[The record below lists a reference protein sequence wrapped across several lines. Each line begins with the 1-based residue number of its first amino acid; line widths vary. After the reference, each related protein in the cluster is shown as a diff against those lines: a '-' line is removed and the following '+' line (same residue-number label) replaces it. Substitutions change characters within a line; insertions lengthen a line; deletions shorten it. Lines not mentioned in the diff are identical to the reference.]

1 MNKYSIERAMQNHKI
16 TDYKWINAS
25 DIQVANWV
33 RMKCTYGC
41 RDFGK
46 AVCPPNTPPV
56 EQCRDFVNEY
66 TNALIIR
73 FKLKADKNSNPNP
86 QASEITKTML
96 SLERAIFLAGHHKTF
111 LFNFDCCTLCKD
123 CVSSKELCKIPK
135 NSRPSP
141 EAFAI
146 DVFGTVRQ
154 ADFPIDVV
162 TEEAQ
167 EVNRYALILVE

>member
-1 MNKYSIERAMQNHKI
+1 MDKQTVENTLIEHQI
-16 TDYKWINAS
+16 DDFKWIKADS
-25 DIQVANWV
+25 IQVANWV

-46 AVCPPNTPPV
+46 AVCPPNTPSV
-56 EQCRDFVNEY
+56 EQCKDFISEY
-66 TNALIIR
+66 SNALIIR
-73 FKLKADKNSNPNP
+73 FKMQADKNSTTHPEAQN
-86 QASEITKTML
+86 ITKTML
-96 SLERAIFLAGHHKTF
+96 SIERAIFLAGHHKTF
-111 LFNFDCCTLCKD
+111 MFNFDCCTLCKE
-123 CVSSKELCKIPK
+123 CVSSKELCKVPK

-154 ADFPIDVV
+154 AGFPIEVV
-162 TEEAQ
+162 TNETQ